1 MSSLRPY
8 RWIALS
14 SASFYCVQDM
24 SVFNIASCLF
34 GFSVLLACSV
44 AAQPVTR
51 VGVIGLDTS
60 HSTAF
65 TKLFNDEAAAED
77 LAGFRVIAAYPH
89 GSADIASS
97 VNRIPGYTKDM
108 QALGIEIVA
117 SIDELLDAVDV
128 VLLETN
134 DGRLHYEQAL
144 QVFKAGKPVFIDKPI
159 AASLVDAIRI
169 FDAAKRYNVP
179 VFTASSLRY
188 TENAQAIRSGEI
200 GNVLG
205 ADAYSPATLEP
216 THPDLFWY
224 GIHGVELLFTVM
236 NTGCETVQRTSRDGA
251 DVVVGIWNDG
261 RIGTFR
267 GMRTGTHSYGGTAF
281 GADAIR
287 EIGPYDGYRPLVVE
301 IARFFK
307 TGVPPVDPAETLEI
321 YAFMEAADE
330 SKRQG
335 GRPVNMQSVL
345 DKAKREAVRLDE

>member
-1 MSSLRPY
+1 MLASS
-8 RWIALS
+8 
-14 SASFYCVQDM
+14 VM
-24 SVFNIASCLF
+24 
-34 GFSVLLACSV
+34 
-44 AAQPVTR
+44 AQPATR

-65 TKLFNDEAAAED
+65 TRLLNDSEAADD
-77 LAGFRVIAAYPH
+77 LAGFRVVAAYPH
-89 GSADIASS
+89 GSAEIESS
-97 VNRIPGYTKDM
+97 VSRIPGYTEDM
-108 QALGIEIVA
+108 QALGVEIVDA
-117 SIDELLDAVDV
+117 ISELLEKVDV

-144 QVFKAGKPVFIDKPI
+144 QVFKSGKPVFIDKPI
-159 AASLVDAIRI
+159 AASLVDAVRI
-169 FDAAKRYNVP
+169 FDAAEHYNVP

-188 TENAQAIRSGEI
+188 TENAQAIRSGAI
-200 GNVLG
+200 GEVLG

-251 DVVVGIWNDG
+251 DVVVGMWKDG

-267 GMRTGTHSYGGTAF
+267 GTRAGKHSYGGTAF
-281 GADAIR
+281 GADAIQ

-335 GRPVNMQSVL
+335 GRPVNMQAVL
-345 DKAKREAVRLDE
+345 EKAKREAAVLGE